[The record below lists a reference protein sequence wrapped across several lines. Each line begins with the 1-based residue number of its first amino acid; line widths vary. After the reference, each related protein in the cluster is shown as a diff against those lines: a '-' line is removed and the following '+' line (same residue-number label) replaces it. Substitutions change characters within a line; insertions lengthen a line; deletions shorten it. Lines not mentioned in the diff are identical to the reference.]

1 MGFTKA
7 HKEDTFKTLAAILH
21 LGNISF
27 KQSGGA
33 QLNDGPSL
41 NIAAGLLGL
50 EEAALGEVLTQQMRV
65 LRGESISTPLDVAQ
79 AVDSR
84 DSLSMAL
91 YSRLFKWIISKLN
104 ISLRGTESFH
114 SIGLLDIFGFE
125 NFQTNYFEQFNI
137 NYANE
142 KLQQYFNRH
151 IFSLEQLEYNREGI
165 NWADI
170 DWVDNA
176 ECLDLIERKLGI
188 LSLMDEESRFPKG
201 TDGTLLSKL
210 HTAVGGT
217 SAYYIRPRVQ
227 NSQFGIKHY
236 AGEVMYESTG
246 LLEKNRDTF
255 REDLQAAIQQ
265 GSDFIYEL
273 FDDLDQAT
281 GARVSTARKKP
292 TVSFQFKVS

>member
-114 SIGLLDIFGFE
+114 SIGLLDILGFE
-125 NFQTNYFEQFNI
+125 GSKGGRDSLRERYQVWHFPSL
-137 NYANE
+137 
-142 KLQQYFNRH
+142 LQQ
-151 IFSLEQLEYNREGI
+151 SLRPHSGWAAEG
-165 NWADI
+165 
-170 DWVDNA
+170 
-176 ECLDLIERKLGI
+176 
-188 LSLMDEESRFPKG
+188 S
-201 TDGTLLSKL
+201 
-210 HTAVGGT
+210 
-217 SAYYIRPRVQ
+217 
-227 NSQFGIKHY
+227 
-236 AGEVMYESTG
+236 
-246 LLEKNRDTF
+246 
-255 REDLQAAIQQ
+255 
-265 GSDFIYEL
+265 
-273 FDDLDQAT
+273 
-281 GARVSTARKKP
+281 GAFA
-292 TVSFQFKVS
+292 